1 MRSLLLLAAAVALS
15 ACSPP
20 PPRPAPG
27 TTAAISDAAE
37 PSLAPDPHSPRI
49 ENDPYSISIDITT
62 DSATRRSGDLSQVYN
77 LLSKTHRKGDVTLV
91 YVQWSAIYTA
101 RTWRFYNRASNDK
114 GQSYDFR
121 QVNRDVAGCPSS
133 RCVYNETYNIIIPPA
148 DLRRGATEGI
158 RFKIYARNGGDVLVE
173 IPASLVAQFNE
184 KLAEVRKMRA
194 GS

>member
-1 MRSLLLLAAAVALS
+1 MRLLLLLAVAVALS

-20 PPRPAPG
+20 PPRLAAVSA
-27 TTAAISDAAE
+27 TATSDAAE
-37 PSLAPDPHSPRI
+37 PPLAPDPHSPTI

-62 DSATRRSGDLSQVYN
+62 ESATRRSPDLSQVYN
-77 LLSKTHRKGDVTLV
+77 LLSKTHRKGDVTLA
-91 YVQWSAIYTA
+91 YVQWSAIYTD

-121 QVNRDVAGCPSS
+121 EVARDVHRCSSS
-133 RCVYNETYNIIIPPA
+133 RCLYNETYNIVIPPA

-173 IPASLVAQFNE
+173 IPASLVSQFNKE
-184 KLAEVRKMRA
+184 LAEVRKIRA